1 MSTPL
6 QQALEDYLTIRR
18 QLGYQLHS
26 SGRLLDGFVRFAEQ
40 AGARTITTEL
50 AVAWARQPQGVAPI
64 RWSQRLGMV
73 RGFAGYLATIDPE
86 TEIPTRGRSLGSSA
100 TRRAVYLLARGDRGA
115 DGRCRRAVAAGAGG
129 DDANLDR
136 AARLHRDADW

>member
-18 QLGYQLHS
+18 RLGYQLHS
-26 SGRLLDGFVRFAEQ
+26 SGRLLAGFVRFAEQ

-73 RGFAGYLATIDPE
+73 RGFASYLATIDPD
-86 TEIPTRGRSLGSSA
+86 TEIHPPMCCPLVSNASRRISPRLRRS
-100 TRRAVYLLARGDRGA
+100 RR
-115 DGRCRRAVAAGAGG
+115 
-129 DDANLDR
+129 
-136 AARLHRDADW
+136 